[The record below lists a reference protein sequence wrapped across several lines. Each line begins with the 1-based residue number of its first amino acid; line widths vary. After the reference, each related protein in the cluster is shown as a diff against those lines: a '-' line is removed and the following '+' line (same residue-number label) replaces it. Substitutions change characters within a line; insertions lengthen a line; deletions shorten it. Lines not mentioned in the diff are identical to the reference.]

1 MQTSINNNASSTLME
16 GLMGKDK
23 DESGLPRCL
32 SGKEPACQWRR
43 PGSVPAPERSP
54 GGGNSNPFQYS
65 CLENP
70 VNRGAWFTVH
80 GVAEESEMTD

>member
-1 MQTSINNNASSTLME
+1 MGFPGGSVVKKKKNLPSNAE
-16 GLMGKDK
+16 NARDRGLI
-23 DESGLPRCL
+23 SGLVRF
-32 SGKEPACQWRR
+32 
-43 PGSVPAPERSP
+43 P